1 MLALHRARVIDA
13 ISRTEDGEMGHSI
26 FQQDMPG
33 DEDNRIRVGSS
44 QKSDRPDTWA
54 ASNLVALDH
63 ADKMLLQEFD

>member
-1 MLALHRARVIDA
+1 
-13 ISRTEDGEMGHSI
+13 MGHSI

-44 QKSDRPDTWA
+44 QKSDHPDTWA